1 MVLSRES
8 IEALEIMGLTDY
20 EIRAYV
26 ALTSLITADASEIS
40 LAANVPRSK
49 VYQVLKS
56 LVKKEFIEMSKGKPL
71 KFTVVPPLDVFYRSS
86 QHIKKRLDQAESELS
101 NIYES
106 QIPQVPAPIWI
117 LHGVEKI
124 VNKEMEII
132 SRAEE
137 SIFILGGLMFP
148 GEPERIREGV
158 EKSIKK
164 NVDVRILTVPK
175 SSVDH
180 VEVPVKEVLEDLP
193 INMKIFPV
201 PFNKLVV
208 RDRKEMMI
216 VFCKLSDDTV
226 LSETVI
232 AIWNQYEEFVDTI
245 TGIYDFIWN
254 TEFFNLGIKQ
264 YNELNKSKSD
274 DEHILK

>member
-8 IEALEIMGLTDY
+8 VEALEIMGLTDY
-20 EIRAYV
+20 EIRTYV
-26 ALTSLITADASEIS
+26 ALTSLISADATEIS

-56 LVKKEFIEMSKGKPL
+56 LVKKDFVEMSKGKPL

-86 QHIKKRLDQAESELS
+86 QHIKNRLDHAESELS

-117 LHGVEKI
+117 LHGQEKI

-137 SIFILGGLMFP
+137 SLFILGGLMFP
-148 GEPERIREGV
+148 GEPERIKETLQ
-158 EKSIKK
+158 KPIKK
-164 NVDVRILTVPK
+164 NVDVKILTVPK

-180 VEVPVKEVLEDLP
+180 VEVHVKEILEELP

-201 PFNKLVV
+201 PFIKLLV

-216 VFCKLSDDTV
+216 VFCKLSEDTV

-254 TEFFNLGIKQ
+254 TEFFNLGITKF
-264 YNELNKSKSD
+264 NELNKSKSHD
-274 DEHILK
+274 KDI

>member
-1 MVLSRES
+1 
-8 IEALEIMGLTDY
+8 
-20 EIRAYV
+20 
-26 ALTSLITADASEIS
+26 
-40 LAANVPRSK
+40 
-49 VYQVLKS
+49 
-56 LVKKEFIEMSKGKPL
+56 
-71 KFTVVPPLDVFYRSS
+71 LD
-86 QHIKKRLDQAESELS
+86 HAGSELS

-117 LHGVEKI
+117 LHGQEKI

-137 SIFILGGLMFP
+137 SLFILGGLMFP
-148 GEPERIREGV
+148 GEPERIKETLQ
-158 EKSIKK
+158 KPIKK
-164 NVDVRILTVPK
+164 NVDVKILTVPK

-180 VEVPVKEVLEDLP
+180 VEVHVKEILEELP

-201 PFNKLVV
+201 PFIKLVV

-216 VFCKLSDDTV
+216 VFCKLSEDTV

-254 TEFFNLGIKQ
+254 TEFFNLGMTKF
-264 YNELNKSKSD
+264 NELNKSKSHD
-274 DEHILK
+274 KDI